1 MKGVLILFS
10 LLVSSL
16 LSYSQN
22 IVIEYN
28 HKISFPTNSTEAV
41 YRLETKKGKSVY
53 YQLKSDFIEKEG
65 NDVIQAKEE
74 DVIPFVVKDFSTKK
88 TIYNQPII
96 NSMKFITDKLPMQ
109 VWTITNETKKIK
121 SLTCKKAITTF
132 RGRNY
137 TAWYTEE
144 LSIIGGPWKFD
155 GLPGLILSV
164 FSDDDVLN
172 IEATKIEEKSNLELT
187 KFDIQE
193 KKQLNWEEYCVE
205 YKKVIERMRKNLI
218 ADSDPDIEY
227 NININLVEDIGL

>member
-1 MKGVLILFS
+1 MKQAIILFN

-16 LSYSQN
+16 LSYSQS

-28 HKISFPTNSTEAV
+28 HIISFPTNSTEAV
-41 YRLETKKGKSVY
+41 YRLETKGDKSVY
-53 YQLKSDFIEKEG
+53 YQLKSDFTEKEG
-65 NDVIQAKEE
+65 NEVIQANEG
-74 DVIPFVVKDFSTKK
+74 VIPFVIKDFSTKK

-96 NSMKFITDKLPMQ
+96 NSVKFITDELPMQ
-109 VWTITNETKKIK
+109 VWTLRNETKKIK
-121 SLTCKKAITTF
+121 SFTCKKATTTF

-164 FSDDDVLN
+164 SSEDKVLN
-172 IEATKIEEKSNLELT
+172 IEATKIEKKSNLELT

-193 KKQLNWEEYCVE
+193 DKQINWEVYCIK
-205 YKKVIERMRKNLI
+205 YRKVIERIRKNMK
-218 ADSDPDIEY
+218 ADSDPDMEY
-227 NININLVEDIGL
+227 DININLVEDIGL